1 MFAATSFGGSDFIW
15 VQRKQLKWGR
25 TAVQAERPSSVGF
38 CVGECRHHMH
48 SNSSIRCLVFPDR
61 ICLRVLYLS
70 RPARMLSAWM
80 MSFAV
85 FLLSS
90 RALASSELK
99 AWKEG
104 YKYYKLQLT
113 CATRCVMSWCF
124 THVLASTSKS
134 LNWLKIDI
142 LLTYFC
148 FLKPVFQRD
157 SDLNEGITLTWINL
171 IILL

>member
-1 MFAATSFGGSDFIW
+1 MVTNRTFQIHICTTCCAFAATSFGGSDFIW

-104 YKYYKLQLT
+104 YKYYKITVNMCNSL
-113 CATRCVMSWCF
+113 CDVM
-124 THVLASTSKS
+124 
-134 LNWLKIDI
+134 
-142 LLTYFC
+142 
-148 FLKPVFQRD
+148 VFYPCSCTEQWV
-157 SDLNEGITLTWINL
+157 T
-171 IILL
+171 